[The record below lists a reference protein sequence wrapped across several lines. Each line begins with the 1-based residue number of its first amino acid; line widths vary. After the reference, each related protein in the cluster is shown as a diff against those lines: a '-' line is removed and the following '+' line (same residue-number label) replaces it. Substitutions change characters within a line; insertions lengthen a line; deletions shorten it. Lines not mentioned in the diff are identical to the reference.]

1 MTIDKIKAL
10 FQQSK
15 GIDFQIQKDIS
26 NTEQEIIQIK
36 HKQELLEQAQA
47 FLQDIAQKT
56 QSKLKLQIED
66 IVNMTLDTC
75 FPGEFIFQIQF
86 NISRGKTEAELVF
99 LSQKTNR
106 PVDPMNASGGGV
118 VDVVA
123 FGLRIASYVLERNI
137 NNVIILD
144 EPFRFLSRDLQE
156 NAGEVLKKLSEKLGI
171 QIIMIT
177 HIEQMESIADKTFYV
192 KKNQEGISMVK

>member
-47 FLQDIAQKT
+47 FLRDIAQKT

-144 EPFRFLSRDLQE
+144 EPFRFLSRRWRPDGFT
-156 NAGEVLKKLSEKLGI
+156 NWTPDASSRRR
-171 QIIMIT
+171 
-177 HIEQMESIADKTFYV
+177 HAS
-192 KKNQEGISMVK
+192 

>member
-15 GIDFQIQKDIS
+15 GIDFQIQKDIF
-26 NTEQEIIQIK
+26 NTEQEITQIK
-36 HKQELLEQAQA
+36 HKQELLEQTQA

>member
-86 NISRGKTEAELVF
+86 NISRGKTEAELIF